1 MKKQR
6 TAKAPSAYRV
16 LVLITVAVLGL
27 GLGGCTVGPDY
38 VRPEAGVNS
47 SWLESAP
54 ALQDEPAEIREW
66 WTAFDDPVLT
76 RLVHEAYEQNLS
88 LRAAGLRVIQA
99 RAARGIAVGEF
110 FPQEQ
115 EIQADYSNNQNTKND
130 ANGLPFPRPSYQ
142 NAGLSFD
149 AAWELDFWGKFR
161 RNIHAADAA
170 LLASIADYDDVLV
183 TLVAEVGL
191 TYVQIRTF
199 ERRIELAKVN
209 VALQRQSLELTESRY
224 RNGKV
229 SQLDVSEARATLTN
243 TQASVP
249 GLESSLRD
257 AKLSLGVLLGR
268 TPGELEQAL
277 AGGSGIPTAPTQ
289 VAIGVPADLLRR
301 RPDVRSAERAA
312 AFQSEQVGIATA
324 DLFPSISVGGSF
336 GYKASDANNGSL
348 SNNLFESGSRVWSIG
363 PTLSWPI
370 LNYGRIRNNIRVQD
384 AAFQEAAVNYQ
395 NTVLQAAAEVE
406 SSLYGFLK
414 SREQL
419 AYLTESAESARQ
431 SLELSTIQYTE
442 GEIDFLRV
450 DIAAANLSRQ
460 QDSQAAVEGQVAANL
475 IGAYKALGG
484 GWELRLGREFIPE
497 ATAEEMRGR
506 TNWGNILDA
515 PDYTAKTDLGF
526 QRPADTD
533 DTYLAPQ
540 AETGPGRGR
549 EGSE

>member
-6 TAKAPSAYRV
+6 TAKALSAYRV
-16 LVLITVAVLGL
+16 LVVITVAVL

-115 EIQADYSNNQNTKND
+115 EIQADYSENENTKND
-130 ANGLPFPRPSYQ
+130 ANGVPFPLPSYQ

-183 TLVAEVGL
+183 TLVGEVGL
-191 TYVQIRTF
+191 TYVEIRTF

-229 SQLDVSEARATLTN
+229 SQLDVSEARATLAN

-249 GLESSLRD
+249 SLESSLRE
-257 AKLSLGVLLGR
+257 AKLSLSVLLGR

-277 AGGSGIPTAPTQ
+277 AGGSGIPTVPAQ

-336 GYKASDANNGSL
+336 GYKASDANNGSI
-348 SNNLFESGSRVWSIG
+348 SNNLFDSGSRVWSIG

-370 LNYGRIRNNIRVQD
+370 LNYGRVRNNIRVQD

-419 AYLTESAESARQ
+419 AYLTVSAESTRQ
-431 SLELSTIQYTE
+431 SFELSTIQYMD
-442 GEIDFLRV
+442 GETDFLRV
-450 DIAAANLSRQ
+450 DIAAANLSTQ
-460 QDSQAAVEGQVAANL
+460 QDSQATAEGQVASSL

-484 GWELRLGREFIPE
+484 GWELRIGREFIPE
-497 ATAEEMRGR
+497 AMTEEMRSR
-506 TNWGNILDA
+506 TNWGNILA
-515 PDYTAKTDLGF
+515 PPDYSSTTDLGF
-526 QRPADTD
+526 QRPEDTD
-533 DTYLAPQ
+533 ETYLVPRTK
-540 AETGPGRGR
+540 AEPGRGR
-549 EGSE
+549 EGR

>member
-6 TAKAPSAYRV
+6 TAKASPVHHRA
-16 LVLITVAVLGL
+16 LVVITVAGL
-27 GLGGCTVGPDY
+27 GLVGCTVGPDY
-38 VRPEAGVNS
+38 VRPEAGVNP

-54 ALQDEPAEIREW
+54 ALRDEPAEIREW

-76 RLVHEAYEQNLS
+76 GLIHEAYEQNLS

-115 EIQADYSNNQNTKND
+115 EIQADYSKNQNTKND
-130 ANGLPFPRPSYQ
+130 ANGIPFPRPTYQ

-229 SQLDVSEARATLTN
+229 SQLDVTEARATLLN

-249 GLESSLRD
+249 DLESSLRD

-268 TPGELEQAL
+268 TPSELEKEI
-277 AGGSGIPTAPTQ
+277 AGGSGIPAAPAQ
-289 VAIGVPADLLRR
+289 VVIGVPADLLRR

-324 DLFPSISVGGSF
+324 DLFPSISVGGSL

-348 SNNLFESGSRVWSIG
+348 SNNLFDSGSRVWSIG

-414 SREQL
+414 AQEQL
-419 AYLTESAESARQ
+419 AYLTESTENVRQ
-431 SLELSTIQYTE
+431 SFKLSTIQYTE
-442 GEIDFLRV
+442 GETDFLRV
-450 DIAAANLSRQ
+450 DIAAANLTRQ
-460 QDSQAAVEGQVAANL
+460 QDSQASVEGLVASNL

-497 ATAEEMRGR
+497 AMVEEMRGR
-506 TNWGNILDA
+506 TNWGNILAA
-515 PDYTAKTDLGF
+515 PDYASTTDLGF
-526 QRPADTD
+526 ERPADTD

-540 AETGPGRGR
+540 AETGSGR

>member
-1 MKKQR
+1 MNKQP
-6 TAKAPSAYRV
+6 TAKVSPVYRA
-16 LVLITVAVLGL
+16 LVVVTVFVL
-27 GLGGCTVGPDY
+27 GLGGCTVGPNY
-38 VRPEAGVNS
+38 VRPEVGVNS

-76 RLVHEAYEQNLS
+76 RLVQEAYEENLS

-110 FPQEQ
+110 YPQEQ
-115 EIQADYSNNQNTKND
+115 EIQADYSKNESTKND
-130 ANGLPFPRPSYQ
+130 ANGVPFPRPDYQ
-142 NAGLSFD
+142 NAGLGFD

-161 RNIHAADAA
+161 RNIDAADAA

-191 TYVQIRTF
+191 TYVEIRTF
-199 ERRIELAKVN
+199 ERRIELAKIN
-209 VALQRQSLELTESRY
+209 VALQRQSLGLTESRY

-229 SQLDVSEARATLTN
+229 SQLDVTEARSTLAN

-268 TPGELEQAL
+268 TPSGLEQAL
-277 AGGSGIPTAPTQ
+277 AGGSGIPTAPPQ
-289 VAIGVPADLLRR
+289 VATGVPADLLRR

-336 GYKASDANNGSL
+336 GYRASDADDGSL
-348 SNNLFESGSRVWSIG
+348 GNNLFESGSRVWSIG
-363 PTLSWPI
+363 PALSWPI

-406 SSLYGFLK
+406 SSLYGFIK
-414 SREQL
+414 SRERL
-419 AYLTESAESARQ
+419 AYLTESAQSARR
-431 SLELSTIQYTE
+431 SLELSTIQYKD
-442 GEIDFLRV
+442 GETDFLRV
-450 DIAAANLSRQ
+450 DLAATNLARQ
-460 QDSQAAVEGQVAANL
+460 EDSQAAAEGRVAASL

-484 GWELRLGREFIPE
+484 GWELRLGHEFIPE
-497 ATAEEMRGR
+497 ATSEEMRGR
-506 TNWGNILDA
+506 TNYGGILDA
-515 PDYTAKTDLGF
+515 PDDYTAETDLGF
-526 QRPADTD
+526 NRPADTD

-540 AETGPGRGR
+540 ED
-549 EGSE
+549 SK